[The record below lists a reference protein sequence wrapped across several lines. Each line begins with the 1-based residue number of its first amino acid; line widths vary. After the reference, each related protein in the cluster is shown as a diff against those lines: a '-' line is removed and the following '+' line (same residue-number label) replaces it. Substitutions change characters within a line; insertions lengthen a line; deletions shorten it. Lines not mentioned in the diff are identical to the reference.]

1 MLNQS
6 WDFASKQ
13 TIFDAFN
20 QEKPEVLGF
29 TWFSQPGTDPHL
41 VTDNG
46 RASSERPSSKRS
58 SSLSQSDTQPL
69 PEAPFHS
76 NRPGAV
82 PGGARQTAV
91 LLLNVFSDAI
101 TSTWTLL
108 AQSKAL
114 SRVLICC
121 PSSSFLL
128 CRNPLPCPACRLR
141 AAAPRFCSVG
151 ITWTSKTYAGQHVE
165 KKSS

>member
-29 TWFSQPGTDPHL
+29 TWFSQHGRDPHL

-46 RASSERPSSKRS
+46 RASSERS
-58 SSLSQSDTQPL
+58 SSLSQSDTQPS

-82 PGGARQTAV
+82 PAGARQTAV
-91 LLLNVFSDAI
+91 LLLNLFSDAI

-108 AQSKAL
+108 AQRKAL

-121 PSSSFLL
+121 PSSSFL
-128 CRNPLPCPACRLR
+128 CRNPLPCPARRLH

-165 KKSS
+165 KKSG